1 MALFSNNRNGGIMD
15 VIRCD
20 ESSYLIWKWRPYGS
34 QLGGTTKENAIRWG
48 SSLRVK
54 DGSLAVFVYNQAD
67 GIAQDYIMGPFDGII
82 KTDNLPVLSNIVGLA
97 YDGSTPFQAEIY
109 FINLAQI
116 IQTRFAVPYF
126 DVYDP
131 RFLDYSVPVA
141 VRGTITFKI
150 TDYKEFIRLHRLDNF
165 TLEAF
170 QTQVKDAV
178 SRYVKQTI
186 TNAPAEYGIPVI
198 QLERKVSEI
207 NERIGKDLGERLH
220 KDFGVTVTGIDIGAI
235 DIDRT
240 GSDYAKLARV
250 TQEITA
256 KTIEAEAAAKIKEI
270 EEDQR
275 LSIKQR
281 EIEIDEAGYAKHKQ
295 TQMSNF
301 AAYQVEAMEH
311 VGVAGAE
318 SLGQMGSGDAGSSGG
333 SGLNPAAMMVG
344 MSVGGAIGQ
353 NLASS
358 ISTATAIGGHPVTAP
373 GSMPTPPP
381 LPRGSY
387 YIVVNNQPV
396 GPYEIDVLRELVA
409 NGQLTKDSLVW
420 KEGMVNWLKASE
432 DSEVMKLFP
441 PTIPDL

>member
-1 MALFSNNRNGGIMD
+1 MALFSNNNGGIMD

-20 ESSYLIWKWRPYGS
+20 EPSYLIWKWRPRGA
-34 QLGGTTKENAIRWG
+34 QLGGSTKENTIRWG
-48 SSLRVK
+48 SALRVK

-82 KTDNLPVLSNIVGLA
+82 RTDNLPVLSSIIGLA
-97 YDGSTPFQAEIY
+97 YDGTTPFQAEIY

-116 IQTRFAVPYF
+116 IQTKFAVSYF

-150 TDYKEFIRLHRLDNF
+150 TDYKEFIKLHRLENF

-178 SRYVKQTI
+178 ARYVKQTI
-186 TNAPAEYGIPVI
+186 ANAPAEYDIPVI
-198 QLERKVSEI
+198 QLERKISEI
-207 NERIGKDLGERLH
+207 NEKIEKNLSERLY
-220 KDFGVTVTGIDIGAI
+220 KDFGVTVTGVDIGVI

-240 GSDYAKLARV
+240 GPDYVKLARV

-256 KTIEAEAAAKIKEI
+256 KTVEAEAAAKVKEI
-270 EEDQR
+270 EEAQR
-275 LSIKQR
+275 LSVKQR

-318 SLGQMGSGDAGSSGG
+318 GLGQMGSGDVGASGG
-333 SGLNPAAMMVG
+333 GGFNPAAMMVG
-344 MSVGGAIGQ
+344 MSVGGALGQ
-353 NLASS
+353 NVASAINTAVS
-358 ISTATAIGGHPVTAP
+358 IGGQPATAPT
-373 GSMPTPPP
+373 STPTPPP
-381 LPRGSY
+381 IPRVLY
-387 YIVVNNQPV
+387 YVAVNNQPM
-396 GPYEIDVLRELVA
+396 GPYEIDALRELVA

-420 KEGMVNWLKASE
+420 KEGMANWLKACE
-432 DSEVMKLFP
+432 DNEIMKLFP
-441 PTIPDL
+441 PAIPGL

>member
-1 MALFSNNRNGGIMD
+1 MALFNNNKNGGIMD

-20 ESSYLIWKWRPYGS
+20 EPSYLIWKWHPRAA
-34 QLGGTTKENAIRWG
+34 QLGESAKENTIRWG

-54 DGSLAVFVYNQAD
+54 EGSLAVFVYNQAD

-82 KTDNLPVLSNIVGLA
+82 RTDNLPVLSSIIGLA
-97 YDGSTPFQAEIY
+97 YDGTTPFQAEIF

-116 IQTRFAVPYF
+116 IQTKFAVPYF

-150 TDYKEFIRLHRLDNF
+150 TDYKEFIKLHRLENF

-170 QTQVKDAV
+170 QTQVKDVV

-186 TNAPAEYGIPVI
+186 ANAPAEYGIPVI
-198 QLERKVSEI
+198 QLERKISEI
-207 NERIGKDLGERLH
+207 NEKVGKDLSERLY
-220 KDFGVTVTGIDIGAI
+220 KDFGVTVTGVDIGVI

-240 GSDYAKLARV
+240 GPDYAKLARV
-250 TQEITA
+250 TQEVTA
-256 KTIEAEAAAKIKEI
+256 KTVEAEAAAKIKEI
-270 EEDQR
+270 EEAQR
-275 LSIKQR
+275 LSVKQR
-281 EIEIDEAGYAKHKQ
+281 EIAIDEAGYAKHKQ

-318 SLGQMGSGDAGSSGG
+318 GLGQMGSGEAGNSGG
-333 SGLNPAAMMVG
+333 GGFNPAAMMVG

-353 NLASS
+353 NMASA
-358 ISTATAIGGHPVTAP
+358 INTATAIGSQPAVVP
-373 GSMPTPPP
+373 PSMPTPPP
-381 LPRGSY
+381 IPRVLY
-387 YIVVNNQPV
+387 FVAMNNQPA
-396 GPYEIDVLRELVA
+396 GPFDLDALRDLVA
-409 NGQLTKDSLVW
+409 NGQLNKESLVW
-420 KEGMVNWLKASE
+420 KEGMTNWVKADE
-432 DSEVMKLFP
+432 EAEIIKLFP
-441 PTIPDL
+441 PAIPSL